1 MSGRTRRT
9 MRIVGGTL
17 YAALVVVIAAA
28 IASWLYR
35 VLWLPQP
42 EILELTVQG
51 HEVKL
56 LEPRALWLLLAA
68 PVVLTLQWFNLTDF
82 HWFQRI
88 LNVMLRLALLAALVV
103 ALARPSV
110 SRFDS
115 KLCTVYLVDVSES
128 VPDEVLVQ
136 ARDIVQAGQASRG
149 THQVSL
155 VTFAARPQVV
165 PMPPGAGE
173 VAPIRR
179 HAGEDA
185 GLASDPSAALRLS
198 YGLCPQDH
206 IKRAVL
212 ITDGNQNRGNL
223 AAEAATAAEFGVRLY
238 TWEIPFE
245 PAPEIMVRDLELP
258 DDVRL
263 SEPFTMI
270 ADIYSNRD
278 TTARLDLT
286 QNEFRDALGQQVELT
301 RGVNRIELTAEVY
314 EPGFR
319 RFTLEVRPDGED
331 RFEDNNTYVR
341 TVTVEGRP
349 RVLYVEGESR
359 SRTYLSRALDRERN
373 DLANFDLEVRD
384 QHGFPN
390 SVEEMANFD
399 LIILSD
405 VHANDISRSAMS
417 AVRTW
422 VRELGGGFIMVGGER
437 SFGPG
442 GWDNT
447 PLEEISPVT
456 FDMERQRDMPSLAIM
471 LVIDRSGSMD
481 GIKLE
486 MAKDA
491 ARAVVDLLGPQ
502 DSVGVIAFD
511 DRPETV
517 VRMQSASNRSR
528 IRADIGRIG
537 SGGGTDIFPALQ
549 EAFLEMMT
557 TRARLKHVI
566 VLTDGQAPW
575 DGIADLASAMRAEGM
590 TVSSVAVG
598 READRALLEM
608 VAELGG
614 GRFHATN
621 DPNNIPQ
628 IFMQETTQVA
638 RTNLVEEPFRAVP
651 VRRGQALRGIN
662 WESAPYLLGY
672 VQTQARRGAEV
683 YLETERGDPL
693 YARWRVGLGR
703 VAVFTSDIKNRWAVE
718 WVRSSMYPQ
727 FWAQVVRDLMRVE
740 TEDTL
745 DMDATIR
752 DGVARIVVDAID
764 SGDRF
769 VNGLESTVEVI
780 GPDGSRESLE
790 LQQVAAGLYEAT
802 YELPAYGPYRLEAE
816 HTLDGDTVAVSFG
829 ALTWPYPDEYQTF
842 EPRVETGRRA
852 AALTGGGID
861 PTPDELWDPGDELT
875 EYRDELWPH
884 ALFAALALFVLDLL
898 MRRVRLFGRR
908 PIAWRS
914 VLPSA

>member
-1 MSGRTRRT
+1 MSARTRRT
-9 MRIVGGTL
+9 MRIVGATL

-42 EILELTVQG
+42 EILELTVRG

-68 PVVLTLQWFNLTDF
+68 PVVLSLQWFNLTDF

-88 LNVMLRLALLAALVV
+88 LNVLLRLALLAALVA

-115 KLCTVYLVDVSES
+115 KLCTVYLVDVSAS

-286 QNEFRDALGQQVELT
+286 QNEFRDIRGQQVELI

-319 RFTLEVRPDGED
+319 RFTLEVRPEGED

-471 LVIDRSGSMD
+471 LVIDRSGSMAYGGEGRPTKAEHAATLLGALALILVRQGD
-481 GIKLE
+481 AAGLSVIDQAVQKRLPPRTRPAHLE
-486 MAKDA
+486 EVLVELARPPERGTPTNLHDALTEVAERARRRGLVAIASDLLDFDEAALAPLSHLIGRGHDVVVFQVLDPDEIELPFDDA
-491 ARAVVDLLGPQ
+491 ARFEGLEGEASLDADPATLREAYRAEVDHFIDACRRRCSAVGARWVLARTDEPAERTL
-502 DSVGVIAFD
+502 
-511 DRPETV
+511 
-517 VRMQSASNRSR
+517 AS
-528 IRADIGRIG
+528 
-537 SGGGTDIFPALQ
+537 
-549 EAFLEMMT
+549 
-557 TRARLKHVI
+557 
-566 VLTDGQAPW
+566 VLT
-575 DGIADLASAMRAEGM
+575 R
-590 TVSSVAVG
+590 G
-598 READRALLEM
+598 R
-608 VAELGG
+608 GKG
-614 GRFHATN
+614 WG
-621 DPNNIPQ
+621 
-628 IFMQETTQVA
+628 
-638 RTNLVEEPFRAVP
+638 
-651 VRRGQALRGIN
+651 
-662 WESAPYLLGY
+662 
-672 VQTQARRGAEV
+672 
-683 YLETERGDPL
+683 
-693 YARWRVGLGR
+693 
-703 VAVFTSDIKNRWAVE
+703 
-718 WVRSSMYPQ
+718 
-727 FWAQVVRDLMRVE
+727 
-740 TEDTL
+740 
-745 DMDATIR
+745 
-752 DGVARIVVDAID
+752 
-764 SGDRF
+764 
-769 VNGLESTVEVI
+769 
-780 GPDGSRESLE
+780 
-790 LQQVAAGLYEAT
+790 
-802 YELPAYGPYRLEAE
+802 
-816 HTLDGDTVAVSFG
+816 
-829 ALTWPYPDEYQTF
+829 
-842 EPRVETGRRA
+842 
-852 AALTGGGID
+852 
-861 PTPDELWDPGDELT
+861 
-875 EYRDELWPH
+875 
-884 ALFAALALFVLDLL
+884 
-898 MRRVRLFGRR
+898 
-908 PIAWRS
+908 
-914 VLPSA
+914 